1 MSEETIHIPA
11 RDLIQSCIALLQ
23 KVGVP
28 RDQAETIAEI
38 VVEADLRG
46 VESHGL
52 LRLPAYIHRV
62 QAGLMTAV
70 TELKTVRERG
80 ATVLLDAQ
88 SGFGQVAGV
97 AAMTQ
102 AMDRAREHGV
112 GVAAVR
118 NANHFG
124 IAAHYAMM
132 ALPQRMIGVVTAN
145 AAPSMAA
152 WGGAVPILGT
162 NPICVAIPTGGATA
176 SRDQSG
182 GKVDIVLDMASS
194 MVARGKIRL
203 SASKGQRIPLGWAL
217 DAEGRPTEDPQ
228 AALKGTVV
236 PIGGPKGY
244 GLALIVDVLSG
255 VMTGADFGTRLT
267 SVHELKQHSSV
278 GFVTQALDITA
289 FAEWDEFVGSIAV
302 LVSEVLNS
310 PRAPG
315 VSRIYLPGEIEWL
328 KQQERLKSGVPVP
341 REVLEELRQLAA
353 ELGVELPL

>member
-1 MSEETIHIPA
+1 VIIMPEDTIAIPVK
-11 RDLIQSCIALLQ
+11 DLVQSCIELLQ

-28 RDQAETIAEI
+28 LDQAETIADI

-70 TELKTVRERG
+70 TEVKTVRERG

-97 AAMTQ
+97 VAMNQ
-102 AMDRAREHGV
+102 AMDRARQHGV

-152 WGGAVPILGT
+152 WGGAAPVLGT
-162 NPICVAIPTGGATA
+162 NPICVAIPTGG
-176 SRDQSG
+176 D
-182 GKVDIVLDMASS
+182 VDIVLDMASS

-203 SASKGQRIPLGWAL
+203 SASKGQPIPLGWAL
-217 DAEGRPTEDPQ
+217 DAEGRPTEDPK

-278 GFVTQALDITA
+278 GFVTQALDIAA
-289 FAEWDEFVGSIAV
+289 FEDWDEFRNSITI
-302 LVSEVLNS
+302 LVSEILNS

-341 REVLEELRQLAA
+341 PEVLEELRHLAA
-353 ELGVELPL
+353 ELGAQLPF

>member
-1 MSEETIHIPA
+1 MPEDTVHIPVK
-11 RDLIQSCIALLQ
+11 DLIQSCLVLLQ
-23 KVGVP
+23 KAGVP
-28 RDQAETIAEI
+28 PDQAATIAEI

-70 TELKTVRERG
+70 TAVKTVRERG

-97 AAMTQ
+97 VAMNQ
-102 AMDRAREHGV
+102 AIDRARQHGV

-132 ALPQRMIGVVTAN
+132 ALPHRMVGVVTAN

-152 WGGAVPILGT
+152 WGGAAPVLGT
-162 NPICVAIPTGGATA
+162 NPICVAIPTGGT
-176 SRDQSG
+176 
-182 GKVDIVLDMASS
+182 VDIVLDMASS

-203 SASKGQRIPLGWAL
+203 AASKNQRIPLGWAL
-217 DAEGRPTEDPQ
+217 DAEGRATEDPR

-289 FAEWDEFVGSIAV
+289 FAEWEEFQASMAT
-302 LVSEVLNS
+302 LVAEVLNS

-328 KQQERLKSGVPVP
+328 KQQERLRSGVPVP
-341 REVLEELRQLAA
+341 QEVLQELRQLAA
-353 ELGVELPL
+353 DLGAQLPL

>member
-1 MSEETIHIPA
+1 MTPIMSEDTIRIPA
-11 RDLIQSCIALLQ
+11 KDLIQCSIALLQ
-23 KVGVP
+23 KAGVP
-28 RDQAETIAEI
+28 RSQAETIAEI

-70 TELKTVRERG
+70 TEVKTVTERG

-97 AAMTQ
+97 VAMSQ
-102 AMDRAREHGV
+102 AIDRARQYGV
-112 GVAAVR
+112 GVAAVK

-132 ALPQRMIGVVTAN
+132 ALPHRMIGIVTAN

-152 WGGAVPILGT
+152 WGGAAPVLGT
-162 NPICVAIPTGGATA
+162 NPICIAIPTGG
-176 SRDQSG
+176 D
-182 GKVDIVLDMASS
+182 VDIVLDMASS

-203 SASKGQRIPLGWAL
+203 AASKGERIPLGWAL
-217 DAEGRPTEDPQ
+217 DAEGCPTEDPQ
-228 AALKGTVV
+228 DALKGTVV

-278 GFVTQALDITA
+278 GFVTQALDVTA
-289 FAEWDEFVGSIAV
+289 FGEWDEFQHSVTT
-302 LVSEVLNS
+302 LVSEILNS

-315 VSRIYLPGEIEWL
+315 VGRIYLPGEIEWL
-328 KQQERLKSGVPVP
+328 KQQDRLRSGVPVP
-341 REVLEELRQLAA
+341 REVLEELRHLAV
-353 ELGVELPL
+353 ELGAELPL

>member
-1 MSEETIHIPA
+1 MSEETIRIPA
-11 RDLIQSCIALLQ
+11 GDLTRACATLLQ
-23 KVGVP
+23 EVGVP
-28 RDQAETIAEI
+28 PDQAETIAEI

-80 ATVLLDAQ
+80 ASVLLDAG

-97 AAMTQ
+97 VAMSQ
-102 AMDRAREHGV
+102 AIDRARQFGV

-132 ALPQRMIGVVTAN
+132 ALPHRMIGVVTAN

-152 WGGAVPILGT
+152 WGGAAPVLGT
-162 NPICVAIPTGGATA
+162 NPICIAIPTGG
-176 SRDQSG
+176 D
-182 GKVDIVLDMASS
+182 VDIVLDMASS

-203 SASKGQRIPLGWAL
+203 AASKGQRIPLGWAL
-217 DAEGRPTEDPQ
+217 DAEGRPTEDPK

-289 FAEWDEFVGSIAV
+289 FAEWDEFQTSTAT
-302 LVSEVLNS
+302 LVAEVLNS

-328 KQQERLKSGVPVP
+328 KQQERLESGVPVP
-341 REVLEELRQLAA
+341 HKVLDELRQLAV
-353 ELGVELPL
+353 ELGVELPI

>member
-1 MSEETIHIPA
+1 MTEGTILIQAH
-11 RDLIQSCIALLQ
+11 DLTQSCIRLLE
-23 KVGVP
+23 KAGVP
-28 RDQAETIAEI
+28 RNQAETIAEI

-52 LRLPAYIHRV
+52 LRLPAYVHRV
-62 QAGLMTAV
+62 RAGLMTAV

-97 AAMTQ
+97 VAMSQ
-102 AMDRAREHGV
+102 AIDRARQHGV
-112 GVAAVR
+112 GVVAVR

-132 ALPQRMIGVVTAN
+132 ALSHRMIGIVTAN

-152 WGGAVPILGT
+152 WGGAAPVLGT
-162 NPICVAIPTGGATA
+162 NPICIAIPTGG
-176 SRDQSG
+176 G
-182 GKVDIVLDMASS
+182 VDIVLDMASS
-194 MVARGKIRL
+194 VVARGKIRL
-203 SASKGQRIPLGWAL
+203 AASKGQRIPLGWAL
-217 DAEGRPTEDPQ
+217 DAEGGPTEDPQ
-228 AALKGTVV
+228 AALKGTVL

-267 SVHELKQHSSV
+267 SVHDLKQHSSV
-278 GFVTQALDITA
+278 GFVTQALDVTA
-289 FAEWDEFVGSIAV
+289 FGDWDEFKHSVAI
-302 LVSEVLNS
+302 LVSEVLSS

-315 VSRIYLPGEIEWL
+315 VSRVYLPGEIEWL
-328 KQQERLKSGVPVP
+328 KQQERLRSGVPVP
-341 REVLEELRQLAA
+341 QEVLEELRHLAV

>member
-1 MSEETIHIPA
+1 MPEDTVHIPVK
-11 RDLIQSCIALLQ
+11 DLFQSCLVLLQ
-23 KVGVP
+23 KAGVP
-28 RDQAETIAEI
+28 PDQAATIADI

-70 TELKTVRERG
+70 TAVKTVRERG

-97 AAMTQ
+97 VAMNQ
-102 AMDRAREHGV
+102 AIDRARQHGV

-132 ALPQRMIGVVTAN
+132 ALPHRMIGVVTAN

-152 WGGAVPILGT
+152 WGGAAPVLGT
-162 NPICVAIPTGGATA
+162 NPICVAIPTGGT
-176 SRDQSG
+176 
-182 GKVDIVLDMASS
+182 VDIVLDMASS

-203 SASKGQRIPLGWAL
+203 AASKNQRIPLGWAL
-217 DAEGRPTEDPQ
+217 DAEGRATEDPH

-289 FAEWDEFVGSIAV
+289 FAEWEEFQASMAT
-302 LVSEVLNS
+302 LVAEVLNS

-328 KQQERLKSGVPVP
+328 KQQERLRSGVPVP
-341 REVLEELRQLAA
+341 QQVLQELRQLAA
-353 ELGVELPL
+353 ELGVQLPI

>member
-1 MSEETIHIPA
+1 MSEDTIYIPA
-11 RDLIQSCIALLQ
+11 KDLTQSCLVLLQ

-28 RDQAETIAEI
+28 RDQAEIIAEI

-97 AAMTQ
+97 VAMGQ
-102 AMDRAREHGV
+102 AMDRALQHGV
-112 GVAAVR
+112 GLAAVR

-132 ALPQRMIGVVTAN
+132 ALPHRMIGIVTAN

-152 WGGAVPILGT
+152 WGGAAPVLGT
-162 NPICVAIPTGGATA
+162 NPICVAIPT
-176 SRDQSG
+176 G

-203 SASKGQRIPLGWAL
+203 AASKSQRIPLGWAL

-228 AALKGTVV
+228 AALKGTVA

-244 GLALIVDVLSG
+244 GLALVVDILSG
-255 VMTGADFGTRLT
+255 VLTGADFGTRLT

-278 GFVTQALDITA
+278 GFVTQVLDITA
-289 FAEWDEFVGSIAV
+289 FADWDEFASSMAI
-302 LVSEVLNS
+302 LISEILNS

-341 REVLEELRQLAA
+341 QEVLEQLRHLAA
-353 ELGVELPL
+353 ELDAQLTF

>member
-1 MSEETIHIPA
+1 MSEDTIVVPVK
-11 RDLIQSCIALLQ
+11 DLVQSCIELLQ
-23 KVGVP
+23 KAGVP
-28 RDQAETIAEI
+28 PHQAGTIAEI
-38 VVEADLRG
+38 VVQADLRG

-62 QAGLMTAV
+62 QAGLMSAV
-70 TELKTVRERG
+70 TEVKTVRERG
-80 ATVLLDAQ
+80 ATMLLDAQ

-97 AAMTQ
+97 VAMSQ
-102 AMDRAREHGV
+102 AIERARQYGV

-132 ALPQRMIGVVTAN
+132 ALPHRMIGIVTAN

-152 WGGAVPILGT
+152 WGGAAPVLGT
-162 NPICVAIPTGGATA
+162 NPICVAIPTGGN
-176 SRDQSG
+176 
-182 GKVDIVLDMASS
+182 VDIILDMASS

-203 SASKGQRIPLGWAL
+203 AASKGQRIPLGWAL
-217 DAEGRPTEDPQ
+217 DAAGGPTEDPK
-228 AALKGTVV
+228 AALKGTVL

-278 GFVTQALDITA
+278 GFVTQALDIAA
-289 FAEWDEFVGSIAV
+289 FADWDEFHNSITV
-302 LVSEVLNS
+302 LVSEILNS

-341 REVLEELRQLAA
+341 QEVLEELRHLAA

>member
-1 MSEETIHIPA
+1 MPEETVHIPV
-11 RDLIQSCIALLQ
+11 RDLIQTCIVLLQ

-28 RDQAETIAEI
+28 PDQAATVAEI

-97 AAMTQ
+97 VAMTQ
-102 AMDRAREHGV
+102 AMDRARQHGV

-132 ALPQRMIGVVTAN
+132 ALSQRMIGVVTAN

-152 WGGAVPILGT
+152 WGGAAPVLGT
-162 NPICVAIPTGGATA
+162 NPICVAIPTGG
-176 SRDQSG
+176 D
-182 GKVDIVLDMASS
+182 VDIVLDMASS

-203 SASKGQRIPLGWAL
+203 AASKGQRIPLGWAL
-217 DAEGRPTEDPQ
+217 DADGRPTEDPT
-228 AALKGTVV
+228 AGLKGTVV

-244 GLALIVDVLSG
+244 GLALAVDVLSG

-289 FAEWDEFVGSIAV
+289 FAEWDEFAASIGA
-302 LVSEVLNS
+302 LVAEVLNS

-341 REVLEELRQLAA
+341 QEVLDELRQLAA
-353 ELGVELPL
+353 GLGAPLPF

>member
-1 MSEETIHIPA
+1 MPEDTVHIPVK
-11 RDLIQSCIALLQ
+11 DLIQSCLALLQ

-28 RDQAETIAEI
+28 PDQAATIAEI

-70 TELKTVRERG
+70 TAVKTVRERG

-97 AAMTQ
+97 VAMNQ
-102 AMDRAREHGV
+102 AIDRARQHGV

-132 ALPQRMIGVVTAN
+132 ALSQRMVGVVTAN

-152 WGGAVPILGT
+152 WGGAAPVLGT
-162 NPICVAIPTGGATA
+162 NPICVAIPTGGN
-176 SRDQSG
+176 
-182 GKVDIVLDMASS
+182 VDIVLDMASS

-203 SASKGQRIPLGWAL
+203 AASKNQRIPLGWAL
-217 DAEGRPTEDPQ
+217 DAEGHATEDPL

-267 SVHELKQHSSV
+267 SVHELKQNSSV

-289 FAEWDEFVGSIAV
+289 FAEWEEFQASMAT
-302 LVSEVLNS
+302 LVAEVLNS

-328 KQQERLKSGVPVP
+328 KQQERLRSGVPVP
-341 REVLEELRQLAA
+341 QEVLQELRQLAA
-353 ELGVELPL
+353 ELGAQLPI

>member
-1 MSEETIHIPA
+1 VIIMPEDTIAIPVK
-11 RDLIQSCIALLQ
+11 DLVQSCIELLQ

-28 RDQAETIAEI
+28 LDQAETIAEI

-70 TELKTVRERG
+70 TEVKTVRERG

-97 AAMTQ
+97 VAMNQ
-102 AMDRAREHGV
+102 AMDRARQHGV

-152 WGGAVPILGT
+152 WGGAAPVLGT
-162 NPICVAIPTGGATA
+162 NPICVAIPTGG
-176 SRDQSG
+176 D
-182 GKVDIVLDMASS
+182 VDIVLDMASS

-203 SASKGQRIPLGWAL
+203 SASKGQPIPLGWAL
-217 DAEGRPTEDPQ
+217 DAEGRPTEDPK

-278 GFVTQALDITA
+278 GFVTQALDIAA
-289 FAEWDEFVGSIAV
+289 FEDWDEFRNSITI
-302 LVSEVLNS
+302 LVSEILNS

-341 REVLEELRQLAA
+341 PEVLEELRHLAA
-353 ELGVELPL
+353 ELGAQLPF